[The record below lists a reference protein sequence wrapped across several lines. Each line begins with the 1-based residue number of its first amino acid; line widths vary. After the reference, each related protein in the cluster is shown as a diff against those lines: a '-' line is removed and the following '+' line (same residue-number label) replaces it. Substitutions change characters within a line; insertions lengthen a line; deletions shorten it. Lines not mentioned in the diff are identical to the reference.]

1 MLGRS
6 SGDTL
11 PPKSEGRGFQRSPHH
26 LDDLSLRETRLF
38 LDFLKSDPILPCKE
52 DNPICLFGWELRSAH
67 FFMSVIWLH
76 FELKRQQNHPTIL
89 PILQQIDP
97 PIDLSIP
104 IHVPRVANSI
114 EMALQSRGNT
124 SRWVWSFWTQGTY
137 ARSTQAQ
144 PSTLWVSGSDRIAA
158 WHLRCNWFSHLQ
170 IRYLHLLRHQ
180 LSNPVASVPDS
191 LVDSAAIPSLAIS
204 DHTSFKPI
212 FLPWSESFLR
222 ATRRSWSGWL
232 NDFLM
237 LGV

>member
-52 DNPICLFGWELRSAH
+52 DNPICLFWWERRGAH

-191 LVDSAAIPSLAIS
+191 LVVSAA
-204 DHTSFKPI
+204 T
-212 FLPWSESFLR
+212 
-222 ATRRSWSGWL
+222 
-232 NDFLM
+232 
-237 LGV
+237 